1 MINDWFK
8 RKKQSWGIGFLIK
21 ACYKKFETSEKL
33 DRWWWY
39 VLLDWKLGEHP
50 LEGLLGQGAVAL
62 LCCHIKVLCWQSL
75 RSKGS
80 VCARNVWEV
89 LKYTNLATWSLTD
102 SYQWREKDRDGV
114 TLRQRRARFGESD
127 TDKEKESF
135 TTRREGHKH
144 KVTSVNVMTE
154 AGRITEGD
162 RHMNIAV
169 FIKPE
174 LEWLWKLEK

>member
-1 MINDWFK
+1 MVCLAWLKI
-8 RKKQSWGIGFLIK
+8 RQ
-21 ACYKKFETSEKL
+21 TST
-33 DRWWWY
+33 RGSTWP
-39 VLLDWKLGEHP
+39 GCCCI
-50 LEGLLGQGAVAL
+50 AL
-62 LCCHIKVLCWQSL
+62 LPYKSVVSAEPPQQRLRLCQKCLGGVEVYKV
-75 RSKGS
+75 G
-80 VCARNVWEV
+80 NVINHRFLPV
-89 LKYTNLATWSLTD
+89 TWKR
-102 SYQWREKDRDGV
+102 QRDGV

-144 KVTSVNVMTE
+144 KDTSVNVMTE

-162 RHMNIAV
+162 RHMNTAF